1 MLLRLCFVLQS
12 PSQFQVQQRHVD
24 QICHRYSSRFH
35 IWFVNHTIIIDSICT
50 SFILDSHVL
59 QKLFYHA
66 THMHSAVYAVIVV
79 SVCPSVGLSVY
90 HTRVLCR
97 NNWAHN
103 LAISI
108 GMWST
113 GIRVYLLVR
122 DWFWNVDYNTVFHA
136 AVQFATSD
144 PLVILRASAML
155 KHVIAIGLT
164 SVRPSVRPSHA
175 GTVSKRLDI
184 LSCFLHHTI
193 AHSF

>member
-1 MLLRLCFVLQS
+1 MLLRSCSCYRVRLNFKCNND
-12 PSQFQVQQRHVD
+12 HVD
-24 QICHRYSSRFH
+24 QICHRCSSRFH
-35 IWFVNHTIIIDSICT
+35 IWFVNHTIIIDSICS

-66 THMHSAVYAVIVV
+66 THMHSAVYAAIVV
-79 SVCPSVGLSVY
+79 FVCPSVGLSVY

-155 KHVIAIGLT
+155 DVMIERERTAYSASI
-164 SVRPSVRPSHA
+164 
-175 GTVSKRLDI
+175 
-184 LSCFLHHTI
+184 
-193 AHSF
+193 